1 MTKYYETTITVKV
14 LSQDSPVEAMS
25 LEDIAYEIINGD
37 LVGSFGD
44 TVVVELSPKETA
56 ELLYQYGSQPE
67 FFNLDDDGKV
77 LDE

>member
-14 LSQDSPVEAMS
+14 LSQEAPVETMS
-25 LEDIAYEIINGD
+25 LEDIAHEIVNGD

-44 TVVVELSPKETA
+44 TVVIELSPKEAA
-56 ELLYQYGSQPE
+56 EMLYQYGSQPE
-67 FFNLDDDGKV
+67 FFNLDDEGNT